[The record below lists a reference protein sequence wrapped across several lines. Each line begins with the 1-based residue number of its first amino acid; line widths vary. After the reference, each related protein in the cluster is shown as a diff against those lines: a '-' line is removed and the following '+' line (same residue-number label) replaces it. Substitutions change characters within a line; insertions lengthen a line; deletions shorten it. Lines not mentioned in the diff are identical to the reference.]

1 MDERRRVAA
10 DAGMRVRPALCTLL
24 AAATVGVQ
32 ADSDQTLLIS

>member
-10 DAGMRVRPALCTLL
+10 DAGMRVRPALL

-32 ADSDQTLLIS
+32 ADSDQTRLIS